1 MVGPV
6 LQAILNYGTSPTL
19 NEVNLERGNS
29 IFENSGIAVPQAER
43 RDGSILDSLPRRVI
57 LDPKQIMPK
66 GEVQQNC
73 MGPAMPLKSGG
84 LCGLDMQGMPDIGGM
99 RWGSETKQVIG
110 AKELASFGNNCFSG
124 DFELAN
130 DTVSND
136 AHWGLEDDFFLPPP
150 ALDLDYCLSPS
161 ASKSDPDTE
170 HFNACNGDWADDAVK
185 LKAAI
190 RCYNEVSAASCGPKD
205 ILPFV
210 NEITAAA
217 LGPLATICEEVLSV
231 QAIAAAAI
239 RNIIQRREGAVRL
252 VFETTP
258 NSRRHGRARLRR
270 TRASTCTRCSGHA
283 NGMLRYSITWTRQPF
298 RRLIPRR
305 RNHR

>member
-43 RDGSILDSLPRRVI
+43 RDGSILDNLPTPVI
-57 LDPKQIMPK
+57 LDPNQSMPM
-66 GEVQQNC
+66 GEIQQSG
-73 MGPAMPLKSGG
+73 MGPAPPAKSWG

-136 AHWGLEDDFFLPPP
+136 AHWDLEDDFALPPP
-150 ALDLDYCLSPS
+150 ALDLDYCLPPS
-161 ASKSDPDTE
+161 ASKPDPYSE
-170 HFNACNGDWADDAVK
+170 HFNACNGDWADDAIS

-190 RCYNEVSAASCGPKD
+190 GCYNEVSVARYGQED
-205 ILPFV
+205 ILTFV
-210 NEITAAA
+210 DEITAAT
-217 LGPLATICEEVLSV
+217 LGPLATISEEVLSV

-239 RNIIQRREGAVRL
+239 RNIIQRHEGAVRL
-252 VFETTP
+252 VFETTRT
-258 NSRRHGRARLRR
+258 SRRHGRARPHH
-270 TRASTCTRCSGHA
+270 TRVSTCMRHA
-283 NGMLRYSITWTRQPF
+283 YGMLRYSTTRTRQPF
-298 RRLIPRR
+298 RRLIPQRQ
-305 RNHR
+305 NHR